1 MLQLLKEEFCEEEM
15 NRRKYLLENKETIK
29 TDILF
34 PNILQ
39 IVLPQKIYMGITGID
54 RDEIIT
60 QSWSTP
66 YKLKRKLPWG
76 KYSVKHLNY

>member
-1 MLQLLKEEFCEEEM
+1 M
-15 NRRKYLLENKETIK
+15 LENKETIK

-60 QSWSTP
+60 QSCGVLHIN
-66 YKLKRKLPWG
+66 YKRKLPWG

>member
-60 QSWSTP
+60 QPGVLHINLKESSHGESTQ
-66 YKLKRKLPWG
+66 
-76 KYSVKHLNY
+76 